1 MDSTIQS
8 FANDITEYLFK
19 HKISCDLED
28 FGLYTSPFADSGFY
42 VSILIEW
49 GDWKHEH
56 CRADRLVEEKFKP
69 YSTKLEVTEED
80 GSDTFSAIHRYEFD
94 ADVINLKSATFEH
107 KAGKYLFNDR

>member
-1 MDSTIQS
+1 MENKIQA

-19 HKISCDLED
+19 HNISCDLED
-28 FGLYTSPFADSGFY
+28 FGLYTTPFADNGFY

-56 CRADRLVEEKFKP
+56 CRADRLVEEKFHP
-69 YSTKLEVTEED
+69 FSTKLDITEED

-94 ADVINLKSATFEH
+94 AKVLGLEGTEFEH
-107 KAGKYLFNDR
+107 SAGKYLF